1 MSKYKIVEIFD
12 SIEGEGKRSGQ
23 LATFVR
29 TAGCNLR
36 CSYCDTLYALSEKN
50 CEYTELTSDEII
62 SRLNPLY
69 RKVTLTG
76 GEPLFHPNIKELIS
90 EMCSQ
95 GYEVN
100 VETNGSIK
108 TSPFRVAGNVF
119 FTIDYKLPCSGMES
133 RMDKDAFLELT
144 KEDVVKFV
152 IGTKEDC
159 DKTTEVVRMLQS
171 HYDNDEMPQIYLSAV
186 CGKICH
192 ADIVTFMKNHKE
204 LSNARIQLQMHKI
217 IWPDIDKGV

>member
-76 GEPLFHPNIKELIS
+76 GEPLFHPNIKELIR
-90 EMCSQ
+90 EICST

-100 VETNGSIK
+100 VETNGSIRVA
-108 TSPFRVAGNVF
+108 PFRVDGNVF
-119 FTIDYKLPCSGMES
+119 FTIDYKLPCSGMEN
-133 RMDKDAFLELT
+133 RMNKDAFLELT

-159 DKTTEVVRMLQS
+159 DKTIEVVRMLQS
-171 HYDNDEMPQIYLSAV
+171 HYGNEMPLIYLSAV
-186 CGKICH
+186 CGRISH
-192 ADIVTFMKNHKE
+192 ADIVTFMKSHTE

>member
-36 CSYCDTLYALSEKN
+36 CSYCDTLYALYEKN

-90 EMCSQ
+90 EMCSA

-119 FTIDYKLPCSGMES
+119 FTIDYKLPCSGMEN
-133 RMDKDAFLELT
+133 RMNKDAFLELT
-144 KEDVVKFV
+144 KKDVVKFV

-159 DKTTEVVRMLQS
+159 DKTIEVVRMLQS
-171 HYDNDEMPQIYLSAV
+171 HYDNDEMPLIYLSAV
-186 CGKICH
+186 CGRISH
-192 ADIVTFMKNHKE
+192 ADIVTFMKSHTE

>member
-100 VETNGSIK
+100 VETNGSIRVA
-108 TSPFRVAGNVF
+108 PFRVTDNIF
-119 FTIDYKLPCSGMES
+119 FTIDYKLPCSGMEN
-133 RMDKDAFLELT
+133 RMNKDAFLELT

-159 DKTTEVVRMLQS
+159 DKTIEVVRMLQS

-186 CGKICH
+186 CGKISH

>member
-100 VETNGSIK
+100 VETNGSIRVA
-108 TSPFRVAGNVF
+108 PFRVTGNVF
-119 FTIDYKLPCSGMES
+119 FTIDYKLPCSGMEN
-133 RMDKDAFLELT
+133 RMNKDAFLELT

-159 DKTTEVVRMLQS
+159 DRTTEVVRMLQS
-171 HYDNDEMPQIYLSAV
+171 HYDDNKMPQIYLSAV
-186 CGKICH
+186 SGEMSH

-217 IWPDIDKGV
+217 IWPDINKGV

>member
-76 GEPLFHPNIKELIS
+76 GEPLFHPNNKESALQNSLHQHIW
-90 EMCSQ
+90 
-95 GYEVN
+95 
-100 VETNGSIK
+100 
-108 TSPFRVAGNVF
+108 
-119 FTIDYKLPCSGMES
+119 L
-133 RMDKDAFLELT
+133 FLWHP
-144 KEDVVKFV
+144 KFH
-152 IGTKEDC
+152 K
-159 DKTTEVVRMLQS
+159 
-171 HYDNDEMPQIYLSAV
+171 YL
-186 CGKICH
+186 K
-192 ADIVTFMKNHKE
+192 
-204 LSNARIQLQMHKI
+204 
-217 IWPDIDKGV
+217 

>member
-100 VETNGSIK
+100 VETNGSIRVA
-108 TSPFRVAGNVF
+108 PFRVTDNIF
-119 FTIDYKLPCSGMES
+119 FTIDYKLPCSGMEN
-133 RMDKDAFLELT
+133 RMNKDAFLELT

-159 DKTTEVVRMLQS
+159 DKTIEVVRMLQS
-171 HYDNDEMPQIYLSAV
+171 RYGNEMPLIYLSAV
-186 CGKICH
+186 YGRISH

>member
-29 TAGCNLR
+29 TVGCNLR
-36 CSYCDTLYALSEKN
+36 CSYCDTPYALSEKN
-50 CEYTELTSDEII
+50 YEYTELTSDEII

-90 EMCSQ
+90 EMCSA

-119 FTIDYKLPCSGMES
+119 FTIDYKLPCSGMEN

-159 DKTTEVVRMLQS
+159 DKTIEVVRMLQS
-171 HYDNDEMPQIYLSAV
+171 RYDNDEMPLIYLSAV
-186 CGKICH
+186 CGKISH
-192 ADIVTFMKNHKE
+192 ADIVTFMKSHTE

>member
-50 CEYTELTSDEII
+50 GEYTELTSDEVI

-90 EMCSQ
+90 EMCSA

-100 VETNGSIK
+100 VETIK
-108 TSPFRVAGNVF
+108 TLPFRVTGNVF
-119 FTIDYKLPCSGMES
+119 FTIDYKLPCSGMEN
-133 RMDKDAFLELT
+133 RMDKNAFLELT

-152 IGTKEDC
+152 IGAKEDC
-159 DKTTEVVRMLQS
+159 DKTIEVVRMLQS
-171 HYDNDEMPQIYLSAV
+171 HYGNEMPQIYLSAV
-186 CGKICH
+186 CGRISH
-192 ADIVTFMKNHKE
+192 ADIVTFMKSHTE

>member
-36 CSYCDTLYALSEKN
+36 CSYCDTPYALSEKN

-90 EMCSQ
+90 EMCSA

-108 TSPFRVAGNVF
+108 TSLFRVASNVF
-119 FTIDYKLPCSGMES
+119 FTIDYKLPSSGMES

-152 IGTKEDC
+152 IGTEEDC
-159 DKTTEVVRMLQS
+159 DRTIEVVRMLRS
-171 HYDNDEMPQIYLSAV
+171 RYGNDEMPLIYLSAV
-186 CGKICH
+186 CGKISH
-192 ADIVTFMKNHKE
+192 ADIVTFMKSHKE

>member
-36 CSYCDTLYALSEKN
+36 CSYCDTLYALSDCL
-50 CEYTELTSDEII
+50 CEYTELSSEEII

-76 GEPLFHPNIKELIS
+76 GEPLFQPNIKELIS

-119 FTIDYKLPCSGMES
+119 FTIDYKLPCSGMEN
-133 RMDKDAFLELT
+133 RMNKDAFLELT

-171 HYDNDEMPQIYLSAV
+171 HYDDNKMPQIYLSAV
-186 CGKICH
+186 CGKISH
-192 ADIVTFMKNHKE
+192 ADIVTFMKSHTE